1 MYPNCK
7 ECGFTL
13 IELIV
18 TITILAIIVS
28 IALPSYHSFM
38 ERQEHSQMLALVRNS
53 THLAKNLAVTHHQ
66 QIVICASENL
76 NTCSN
81 NQWDKGML
89 IFTDQNNN
97 KTLDPNEMIHQKL
110 KTNLKY
116 GNLKWDGGVANPNTL
131 TFMGDTGLP
140 RGSQG
145 SFHYCSLKT
154 AQNNTRYVVNQMGHV
169 RAEVSN
175 KCQ

>member
-38 ERQEHSQMLALVRNS
+38 ERQEHSQMLALIRNS
-53 THLAKNLAVTHHQ
+53 SNLAKNLAVTHHQ
-66 QIVICASENL
+66 QIVICTSENL
-76 NTCSN
+76 STCSN
-81 NQWDKGML
+81 NQWNKGML